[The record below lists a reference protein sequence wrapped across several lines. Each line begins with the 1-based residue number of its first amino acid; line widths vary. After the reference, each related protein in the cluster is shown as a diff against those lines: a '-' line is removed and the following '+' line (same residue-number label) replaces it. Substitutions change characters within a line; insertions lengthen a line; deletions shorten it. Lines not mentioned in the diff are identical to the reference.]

1 MKKISIIGN
10 VTRDAV
16 VRDAG
21 NRKAIGFGVAVN
33 ERFKDR
39 NNVQQERTTFFNCTI
54 WRNDNTAIAQYI
66 TKGKKVFVEGIPD
79 IDTYEREGKTV
90 ASIKINVRDIE
101 LLGGPAKT
109 ENAEAAETVSE
120 EISSEPAENDDLP
133 F

>member
-21 NRKAIGFGVAVN
+21 TRKAIGFGVAVN
-33 ERFKDR
+33 ERFKDK
-39 NNVQQERTTFFNCTI
+39 NNVQQEKTTFFNCTI
-54 WRNDNTAIAQYI
+54 WRNESAAIAQYI
-66 TKGKKVFVEGIPD
+66 TKGTKVFVEGNPEVE
-79 IDTYEREGKTV
+79 TYEREGKTV

-101 LLGGPAKT
+101 LLGSKPKT
-109 ENAEAAETVSE
+109 ETTEPGSAEAE
-120 EISSEPAENDDLP
+120 EPLPAPAQEDDLP